1 MTHLHLHTFY
11 SLLDAMIK
19 PEELAKKLK
28 EMGHTA
34 VAITDHGNLYGA
46 VEITGIMA
54 KYGIKAITGCEMYI
68 CDDVTVQNKDSRYY
82 HLILLC
88 KNNTGRLNLNK
99 LVSQSTLH
107 KYYGKPRID
116 FSMLEQYHE
125 GLICTSAC
133 MAGEIA
139 RHLQADDKD
148 TAREIA
154 LKYKKLFGDDFYIE
168 YQSHEVREQQIL
180 NRQLV
185 ELAEELD
192 IPYIVTC
199 DAHYLNKEDQKYHS
213 IFVKIGS
220 TREVGETYDDCYVQ
234 TEEEILDKCVSTKQ
248 YNAKA
253 IANTDVIAEKCE
265 NTIPLSAPIM
275 PHVSIPD
282 GYESELAYLKQLCN
296 DGYIKK
302 GFASWTLEQ
311 WKQYLTE
318 TVYDENGNA
327 EIHEIVHFDT
337 LQEIRKMYIDR
348 IRYEMNAVE
357 KMGFEGYYL
366 LVHSYVSCVKRR
378 GIARGSAGG
387 SIVAYLAGIVDIDPI
402 KYGLYFERFIDTGA
416 LPLLEQGKITPKQL
430 KIPD

>member
-1 MTHLHLHTFY
+1 
-11 SLLDAMIK
+11 MIR

-46 VEITGIMA
+46 VEITSIMA

-68 CDDVTVQNKDSRYY
+68 CDDVNVKDKDSRYY
-82 HLILLC
+82 HLILLA
-88 KNNTGRLNLNK
+88 KDNVGRLNLNK
-99 LVSQSTLH
+99 LVSQSSLY

-116 FSMLEQYHE
+116 FDMLTKYHE

-139 RHLQADDKD
+139 RHLQDDD
-148 TAREIA
+148 RETAKKIA
-154 LKYKKLFGDDFYIE
+154 LKYKALFGEDFYIE
-168 YQSHEVREQQIL
+168 YQSHEDIEQQIL
-180 NRQLV
+180 NKQLI

-192 IPYIVTC
+192 IPYVVTC
-199 DAHYLNKEDQKYHS
+199 DAHYLNEEDKKFHE
-213 IFVKIGS
+213 IFVKIGT
-220 TREVGETYDDCYVQ
+220 TREVGETYNDCYVQ
-234 TEEEILDKCVSTKQ
+234 TEQEILDKCVSTKP
-248 YNAKA
+248 YNEKA
-253 IANTDVIAEKCE
+253 IMNTDLIAEKCE

-296 DGYIKK
+296 EGYIKK

-318 TVYDENGNA
+318 TVYDKDGNP
-327 EIHEIVHFDT
+327 EEHEIIHFDT
-337 LQEIRKMYIDR
+337 LKEIRKMYLDR
-348 IRYEMNAVE
+348 IRFEMNAIE

-378 GIARGSAGG
+378 GIARGSSGG
-387 SIVAYLAGIVDIDPI
+387 SIVAYLSGLVDIDPI
-402 KYGLYFERFIDTGA
+402 KYGLYFERFIDVSA
-416 LPLLEQGKITPKQL
+416 LPKLETGEITPKQL

>member
-34 VAITDHGNLYGA
+34 VAVTDHGNLYGA
-46 VEITGIMA
+46 VEITNVMA
-54 KYGIKAITGCEMYI
+54 KYGIKAITGCECYI
-68 CDDVTVQNKDSRYY
+68 CDDVEIKIKDSKYY

-88 KNNTGRLNLNK
+88 KDNTGRLNLNK

-116 FSMLEQYHE
+116 FEMLKKYHE

-133 MAGEIA
+133 MAGEIS
-139 RHLQADDKD
+139 RHLTAGERD
-148 TAREIA
+148 TAKEIA
-154 LKYKKLFGDDFYIE
+154 LRYKDLFGEDFYIE
-168 YQSHEVREQQIL
+168 YQSHENMEQQVL
-180 NRQLV
+180 NKQLV

-199 DAHYLNKEDQKYHS
+199 DAHYLNEEDKKYHE
-213 IFVKIGS
+213 IFVQIGT
-220 TREVGETYDDCYVQ
+220 TREVGETYTDCYVQ
-234 TEEEILDKCVSTKQ
+234 TEEEVLDKCVSTRQ
-248 YNAKA
+248 YNKTA
-253 IANTDVIAEKCE
+253 IANTDLIASKCE
-265 NTIPLSAPIM
+265 NTVPLSAPIM
-275 PHVSIPD
+275 PHVSIPED
-282 GYESELAYLKQLCN
+282 CPSEMEYLKRLCRQ
-296 DGYIKK
+296 GFVEK
-302 GFASWTLEQ
+302 GFNKWGLDE
-311 WKQYLTE
+311 WKNYLTE
-318 TVYDENGNA
+318 YVYDENGNKN
-327 EIHEIVHFDT
+327 ECEMVHFDT
-337 LQEIRKMYIDR
+337 VKEIKQKYFDR
-348 IRYEMNAVE
+348 IIYELNAIE

-378 GIARGSAGG
+378 CIARGSSGG
-387 SIVAYLAGIVDIDPI
+387 SIIAYLSGVVDIDPI
-402 KYGLYFERFIDTGA
+402 NYGLYFERFIDTGA